1 MDPMPIL
8 KGTLTGVL
16 PDLFFLR
23 INKKSNRW
31 KFNYLDLWSNNASIW
46 PLKNVVDI
54 YDSREEFLYLM
65 LKCLFLSYLKE
76 QINNSRMPKCKM

>member
-1 MDPMPIL
+1 M
-8 KGTLTGVL
+8 
-16 PDLFFLR
+16 
-23 INKKSNRW
+23 
-31 KFNYLDLWSNNASIW
+31 W
-46 PLKNVVDI
+46 PLKKDVDI